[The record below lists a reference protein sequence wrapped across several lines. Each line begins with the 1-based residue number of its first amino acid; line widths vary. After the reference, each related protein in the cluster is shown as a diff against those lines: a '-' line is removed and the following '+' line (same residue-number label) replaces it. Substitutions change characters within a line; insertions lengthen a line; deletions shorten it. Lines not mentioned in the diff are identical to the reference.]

1 MAAEE
6 ENNKKN
12 EGKGFAGLSSLV
24 SDVDTTPPTPAPKTE
39 SAGST
44 TSTGRPAAQT
54 AQPQP
59 QQPTQRQTYQEPPQ
73 PSSGSSGG
81 KWLLGI
87 AAVVGLLWLIGQSNK
102 PTSSPATAYSP
113 PAQSAAPSY
122 SPPAQPQ
129 APSVPQESKP
139 PVGQDLVFSMAQ
151 IRYCLAEDIRIEGA
165 KAALNNYSDSDV
177 DRFNAM
183 VADYN
188 SRCSSFKYQTNN
200 RGRNDLN
207 SAQRDIEPYRSQLQA
222 EGRSRFTRSPSTG
235 SLSAPAQARPAADE
249 TVRAVQQKLNEL
261 GYSAGLADGLMGRGT
276 RAAIIAFQQD
286 RGLAATGAADQALLL
301 QLQQAPSRSSRPQ
314 PDSRPATTSVQ
325 LSAAESASLEAA
337 CSTDKYVNGPAAYRA
352 CVERQKA
359 ALAAGVRRPNLSALS
374 SAEQQSIEAACST
387 DKYVNGPAAYNEC
400 LANQLAAM
408 SGQGA
413 RRPDLSRLSSSE
425 RQSIEAAC
433 STDKYVNGPAVYNR
447 CLNNQLVALE
457 RQGGRPDLSRLSTTE
472 RNSIEAACSTDK
484 YVNGPAAYNRC
495 LSQQLARLRN

>member
-73 PSSGSSGG
+73 PSSDSSGG

-433 STDKYVNGPAVYNR
+433 STDKYVNGPAAYNR